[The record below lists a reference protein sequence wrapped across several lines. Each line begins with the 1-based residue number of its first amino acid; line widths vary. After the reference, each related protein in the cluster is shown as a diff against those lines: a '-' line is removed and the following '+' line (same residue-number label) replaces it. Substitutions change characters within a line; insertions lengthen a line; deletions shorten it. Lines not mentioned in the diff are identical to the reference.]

1 MICWD
6 AAARRT
12 RTLPGTASTFP
23 RVVVPN
29 ELFRQSQP
37 EVLVVKGR
45 TTLDI
50 VRLKNKSIRDRHIKH
65 KTKNVFI
72 ILHALPSYMVAT
84 PELVTVVDTAHE
96 PVVQGNAHRALNFNP
111 RTILLSS
118 LHCGMFCGIG
128 ECAGYIDHFVVFPCS
143 GDDDIGLTES
153 RLSTL
158 EPLGL
163 LADDRREVLPIGP
176 DSATSVSPLY

>member
-1 MICWD
+1 MHFH
-6 AAARRT
+6 RT
-12 RTLPGTASTFP
+12 C
-23 RVVVPN
+23 
-29 ELFRQSQP
+29 
-37 EVLVVKGR
+37 
-45 TTLDI
+45 
-50 VRLKNKSIRDRHIKH
+50 
-65 KTKNVFI
+65 
-72 ILHALPSYMVAT
+72 MVAT
-84 PELVTVVDTAHE
+84 PELVTVVDPAHE

-128 ECAGYIDHFVVFPCS
+128 ECAGYIDHFVVFLCS

-176 DSATSVSPLY
+176 DSATSVSPLC